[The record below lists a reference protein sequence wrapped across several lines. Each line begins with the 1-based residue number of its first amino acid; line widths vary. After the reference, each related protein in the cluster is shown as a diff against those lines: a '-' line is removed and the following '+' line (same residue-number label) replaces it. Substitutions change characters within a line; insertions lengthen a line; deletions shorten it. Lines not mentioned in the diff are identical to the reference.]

1 MDNGLNKDVCTDLLC
16 FSLNTWFRHLFSSN
30 WNKLI
35 ILARFW
41 LSAFLQR
48 INTFICL
55 SLLLNYKPLISS
67 CEDLLDPFFTNIRNF
82 RKKGGEGG
90 EGEEGRREGRNKV
103 WMKGVGK
110 ENQRQAISLYVKSKW
125 QVTFKNHGKRSG
137 QWFWNFSMHNNL

>member
-41 LSAFLQR
+41 LTAFLQR
-48 INTFICL
+48 INTFICQFSSCL

-90 EGEEGRREGRNKV
+90 RVRKGGEKEGTKYGWKEWGRKTNVKPFPYMSKV
-103 WMKGVGK
+103 
-110 ENQRQAISLYVKSKW
+110 NDR
-125 QVTFKNHGKRSG
+125 
-137 QWFWNFSMHNNL
+137 